1 MRSAAHGDIAV
12 DVMVDV
18 VVLVAVALLGIDSRC
33 RHDGQTVDVLVLR
46 ISRAVSSPVDRISAC
61 ATMCHYVNTASQHDA
76 RVCPHPHH
84 TPRANIGGFL

>member
-33 RHDGQTVDVLVLR
+33 SHDGQ
-46 ISRAVSSPVDRISAC
+46 
-61 ATMCHYVNTASQHDA
+61 N
-76 RVCPHPHH
+76 
-84 TPRANIGGFL
+84 G